1 MDNGPA
7 YDHLGSGG
15 KKSMT
20 CKICGASAGDA
31 ECCGEH
37 CRLKLECKRIAW
49 DRAAKMVAPNGY
61 YDRRYREHVRNHN
74 TRGAKTML
82 REWEAARAQLGERP

>member
-1 MDNGPA
+1 
-7 YDHLGSGG
+7 
-15 KKSMT
+15 MT
-20 CKICGASAGDA
+20 CKICGAPVSDA
-31 ECCGEH
+31 ECCSEH

-82 REWEAARAQLGERP
+82 REWEAARANLGERP